1 MTKQEQKEYL
11 QKFVASQGTQ
21 AGLSITPL
29 LEAIINGND
38 DIFVVTVEDNAENTK
53 KVTNPQED
61 ITISLR
67 RQMQTHCTT
76 RRKFSLMG
84 LFWHL
89 LKLKY
94 QRTK

>member
-61 ITISLR
+61 NKQFHYGGKCRPIAQHAESF
-67 RQMQTHCTT
+67 H
-76 RRKFSLMG
+76 
-84 LFWHL
+84 
-89 LKLKY
+89 
-94 QRTK
+94 